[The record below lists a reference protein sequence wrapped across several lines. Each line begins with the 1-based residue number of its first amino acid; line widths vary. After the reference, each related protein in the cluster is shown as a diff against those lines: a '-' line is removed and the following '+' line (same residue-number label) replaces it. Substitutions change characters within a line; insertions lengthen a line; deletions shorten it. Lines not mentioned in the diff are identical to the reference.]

1 MDTFIDESDSRRKPN
16 RSNPNQNNSD
26 ERKTYLNSSLEN
38 IPFYRAHYDDQITEE
53 QRKQLILNE
62 LNLVKKEV
70 ETKSY
75 ETQFKANCFGFLNTA
90 TSLIIL
96 ISAAVI
102 VGLQSGS
109 NCIEIP
115 VIVLS
120 SIIFVLEGVHKLFRL
135 GPQGMM
141 YKYTTVQMKKIG
153 GQVRDYMYSFHRYN
167 SDQLL
172 ALIGQLRA
180 QYDDLD
186 LGLYKTS
193 VAGHIRYNA
202 NLDIEQGGGGNF
214 EIPQTSNSNLNLNT
228 NLNPNLN
235 TPFMSQISNN
245 STPQNISSP
254 HVHIH
259 IDQSP
264 RNGIIPA
271 PFMPEKSVSNSI
283 LVVTDNNKLSV
294 DETPISSNREGNLAT
309 PLQVPSGTKRSG
321 RSNSVN
327 NLSTNI
333 PNNIPT
339 IEIPPSDTDS
349 EDKTLP
355 VKITIN

>member
-1 MDTFIDESDSRRKPN
+1 MDTDINESESRPHPD
-16 RSNPNQNNSD
+16 RSNPNRNNSD
-26 ERKTYLNSSLEN
+26 ERKSYLTSSLEN

-75 ETQFKANCFGFLNTA
+75 ETQFKANWFGFLNTG

-135 GPQGMM
+135 GPQGMV
-141 YKYTTVQMKKIG
+141 YKYTTVQLKKIE

-193 VAGHIRYNA
+193 VTGRIRYNA
-202 NLDIEQGGGGNF
+202 NLDIEEGGGGNF
-214 EIPQTSNSNLNLNT
+214 QLPQTSNSNLNP
-228 NLNPNLN
+228 NLNPN
-235 TPFMSQISNN
+235 TPYSSQILNN
-245 STPQNISSP
+245 STPQNRSSP

-271 PFMPEKSVSNSI
+271 PYMPERSESNPI
-283 LVVTDNNKLSV
+283 LIVTDSNKSNINV
-294 DETPISSNREGNLAT
+294 TPNSRHREGNHVT
-309 PLQVPSGTKRSG
+309 PLQISSSTKSSTRA
-321 RSNSVN
+321 NSLN
-327 NLSTNI
+327 NLPTNI
-333 PNNIPT
+333 HNNIPT
-339 IEIPPSDTDS
+339 IEIPPSDIDS
-349 EDKTLP
+349 ENETLP
-355 VKITIN
+355 VNIKIN